1 MENFDFISKLL
12 DGRIVLGEK
21 MLINDG
27 LYIIPV
33 YKAKVSFLTV
43 KTDIKSNNGDGLS
56 GNLNVTPICIL
67 KVLNSNIE
75 IINLEELDKK
85 EGIMDVIPNMLNNID
100 VNNILKNLKI

>member
-1 MENFDFISKLL
+1 MESFELISKLL
-12 DGRIVLGEK
+12 DGKIVLGEK
-21 MLINDG
+21 QEIEEK
-27 LYIIPV
+27 LYLIPV

-67 KVLNSNIE
+67 KVNNGSID

-100 VNNILKNLKI
+100 VNNILKNIKI